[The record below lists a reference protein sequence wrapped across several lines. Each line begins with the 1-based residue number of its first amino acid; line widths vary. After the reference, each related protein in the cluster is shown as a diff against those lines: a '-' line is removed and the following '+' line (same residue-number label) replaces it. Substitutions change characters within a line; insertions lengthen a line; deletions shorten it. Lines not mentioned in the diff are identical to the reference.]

1 MNIFISMTQGLTS
14 SAMATPM
21 FQGGYGNATMPN
33 NMIVNSSTIAV
44 PLIQGGYDNTTVPC
58 YMVGNSSTMSAPYIQ
73 GGYTSLLL
81 GVDQNATSQ
90 SAVRQLHFD
99 GGSSNHENM

>member
-1 MNIFISMTQGLTS
+1 MIQDLNSPSM
-14 SAMATPM
+14 AAPM
-21 FQGGYGNATMPN
+21 LQGGYGNATMPN
-33 NMIVNSSTIAV
+33 NMIVNSSTMSV
-44 PLIQGGYDNTTVPC
+44 PLIQGGYDNPTVPC